1 MLYIISFLFQTQTPQ
16 FFVFYFFPNSLQ
28 KSFSFLPWIHS
39 NVISRKTQNI
49 KKHVTPPPPSFS
61 VFLFGSIPF
70 ILFCFLLSKPCSS
83 PPLSLSFRLIP
94 PSPNSTVQWL
104 SPAVLDFHSMFI
116 STLPERIFRLR
127 NWPLA
132 TWLAIFFFSLNLQYT
147 LSSNFLIFRLPNCFS
162 TSQGSEV
169 QLREEDI
176 SN

>member
-1 MLYIISFLFQTQTPQ
+1 MLYIISFLF
-16 FFVFYFFPNSLQ
+16 PNANSSILRLLL
-28 KSFSFLPWIHS
+28 LPKFTS
-39 NVISRKTQNI
+39 K
-49 KKHVTPPPPSFS
+49 
-61 VFLFGSIPF
+61 
-70 ILFCFLLSKPCSS
+70 ILFISSLDSQQCNLSQNAKYQETRNSS
-83 PPLSLSFRLIP
+83 PSLFFRLSFWLDSFYSLLFLALKALLLPPLSFRLIL

-116 STLPERIFRLR
+116 SPLPERIFRLR